1 VWIRLRAWSVAPL
14 VALVLVAVVT
24 GACSSDE
31 DPTDEGGGS
40 TTTTFGPINAPAAL
54 PESPAGSGA
63 IALGGEVRSFQ
74 VTGCALQPNLDEPE
88 NARTLLKLEGEGE
101 ARGAPFSVEVLRFLT
116 GGRGAVTTFTDSVD
130 YQDNARVFRAQR
142 IEVDGA
148 ITDPLDPAANTPMV
162 QSQGGRVTALGVFG
176 PLGAS
181 SGEDR
186 VAFRLDATCP
196 AS

>member
-1 VWIRLRAWSVAPL
+1 LLLAL
-14 VALVLVAVVT
+14 ALVVAVVT
-24 GACSSDE
+24 SACSSDE

-40 TTTTFGPINAPAAL
+40 TTTALAPIGPPAAL
-54 PESPAGSGA
+54 PESPVGTGA
-63 IALGGEVRSFQ
+63 IAIGGEVRTFE
-74 VTGCALQPNLDEPE
+74 VTSCALQPNLEEPE
-88 NARTLLKLEGEGE
+88 AARTLLKLAGEGE
-101 ARGAPFSVEVLRFLT
+101 ARGAAFSVEVLRFLT
-116 GGRGAVTTFTDSVD
+116 GARGAIPTFTDTVD
-130 YQDNARVFRAQR
+130 YRDNARVFRAQR

-148 ITDPLDPAANTPMV
+148 ITDPLDPAADAPMV
-162 QSQGGRVTALGVFG
+162 QSQGSRVTALGVFG